1 MPSWKSANPDGGT
14 NSTMEPPKTA
24 LAYPD
29 ALVRRVLD
37 ETKTIAMVGASTNW
51 VRPSN
56 FAMKYLQQ
64 KGYRVIPVNPG
75 SAGIEI
81 HGEMCYAALADIPA
95 CFEMV
100 DIFRRSED
108 AGGIV
113 DEAIA
118 LKDDKGIKTV
128 WMQLDVIDEAAAARA
143 EAADLTVIMDRCPK
157 IEFGRLN
164 HELAWAGINTGVI
177 SSKRPRLR

>member
-1 MPSWKSANPDGGT
+1 M
-14 NSTMEPPKTA
+14 TA
-24 LAYPD
+24 LTYPD

-37 ETKTIAMVGASTNW
+37 ETRTIAMVGASANW

-75 SAGIEI
+75 SAGTEI
-81 HGEMCYAALADIPA
+81 HGEMCYAGLGDIPDP
-95 CFEMV
+95 FEMV

-113 DEAIA
+113 DEAIF
-118 LKDDKGIKTV
+118 LKDIKGIKTV
-128 WMQLDVIDEAAAARA
+128 WLQLGVIDTDAAARA
-143 EAADLTVIMDRCPK
+143 EAAGLTAIMDRCPK
-157 IEFGRLN
+157 IEYGRLN
-164 HELAWAGINTGVI
+164 HELGWAGINTGVI

>member
-1 MPSWKSANPDGGT
+1 M
-14 NSTMEPPKTA
+14 TA

-29 ALVRRVLD
+29 SLIRRVLD
-37 ETKTIAMVGASTNW
+37 ETRTIAMVGASANW

-75 SAGIEI
+75 SAGTEI
-81 HGEMCYAALADIPA
+81 HGEMCYTSLSEIPDT
-95 CFEMV
+95 FEMV

-118 LKDDKGIKTV
+118 LKDAKGIRTV
-128 WMQLDVIDEAAAARA
+128 WLQLDVIDTAAAERA
-143 EAADLTVIMDRCPK
+143 EAAGLTAIMDRCPK

-164 HELAWAGINTGVI
+164 HELAWAGVNTGVI
-177 SSKRPRLR
+177 SSRRPGRR

>member
-1 MPSWKSANPDGGT
+1 M
-14 NSTMEPPKTA
+14 TA

-29 ALVRRVLD
+29 TLIRRVLD
-37 ETKTIAMVGASTNW
+37 ETRTIAMVGASANW

-75 SAGIEI
+75 SAGTEI
-81 HGEMCYAALADIPA
+81 HGENCLATLGDIPND
-95 CFEMV
+95 FEMV

-108 AGGIV
+108 AGAIV

-118 LKDDKGIKTV
+118 LKDTRGIKTV
-128 WMQLDVIDEAAAARA
+128 WLQLEVIDTAAAERA
-143 EAADLTVIMDRCPK
+143 EAAGLTAIMDRCP
-157 IEFGRLN
+157 
-164 HELAWAGINTGVI
+164 
-177 SSKRPRLR
+177 

>member
-1 MPSWKSANPDGGT
+1 MSALVY
-14 NSTMEPPKTA
+14 A
-24 LAYPD
+24 D
-29 ALVRRVLD
+29 ALIRQVLD
-37 ETKTIAMVGASTNW
+37 ETKTIAMVGASANW

-75 SAGIEI
+75 SAGTEI
-81 HGEMCYAALADIPA
+81 HGEMCYAGLGDIPDP
-95 CFEMV
+95 FEMV

-113 DEAIA
+113 DEAIS
-118 LKDDKGIKTV
+118 LKDSRGIKTV
-128 WMQLDVIDEAAAARA
+128 WLQLGVVDRDAAARA
-143 EAADLTVIMDRCPK
+143 EAAGLTAIMDRCPK
-157 IEFGRLN
+157 IEYGRLN

>member
-1 MPSWKSANPDGGT
+1 M
-14 NSTMEPPKTA
+14 TA

-29 ALVRRVLD
+29 TLIRRVLD
-37 ETKTIAMVGASTNW
+37 ETRTIAMVGASANW

-64 KGYRVIPVNPG
+64 KGYRIIPVNPG
-75 SAGIEI
+75 SAGTEI
-81 HGEMCYAALADIPA
+81 HGETCFATLRDIPDD
-95 CFEMV
+95 FEMV

-108 AGGIV
+108 AGAIV

-118 LKDDKGIKTV
+118 LKDTRGIKTV
-128 WMQLDVIDEAAAARA
+128 WLQLDVIDRAATERAAAAG
-143 EAADLTVIMDRCPK
+143 LTAIMDRCPK

-164 HELAWAGINTGVI
+164 HELGWAGINTGVI

>member
-1 MPSWKSANPDGGT
+1 M
-14 NSTMEPPKTA
+14 TA
-24 LAYPD
+24 LTYPD
-29 ALVRRVLD
+29 YVIRRVLD
-37 ETKTIAMVGASTNW
+37 ETRTIAMVGASANW

-75 SAGIEI
+75 SAGTEI
-81 HGEMCYAALADIPA
+81 HGETCFATLGDIPDD
-95 CFEMV
+95 FVMV

-108 AGGIV
+108 AGTIV

-118 LKDDKGIKTV
+118 LKDARGIKTI
-128 WMQLDVIDEAAAARA
+128 WLQLEVIDRAAAERA
-143 EAADLTVIMDRCPK
+143 EAAGLTAIMDRCPK
-157 IEFGRLN
+157 IEYGRLN
-164 HELAWAGINTGVI
+164 HELGWAGINTGVI

>member
-1 MPSWKSANPDGGT
+1 M
-14 NSTMEPPKTA
+14 TA
-24 LAYPD
+24 LTYPD
-29 ALVRRVLD
+29 YVIRRVLD
-37 ETKTIAMVGASTNW
+37 ETRTIAMVGASANW

-75 SAGIEI
+75 SAGTEI
-81 HGEMCYAALADIPA
+81 HGETCFATLGDIPDD
-95 CFEMV
+95 FEMV

-108 AGGIV
+108 AGTIV

-118 LKDDKGIKTV
+118 LKDARGIKTI
-128 WMQLDVIDEAAAARA
+128 WLQLEVIDRAAAERA
-143 EAADLTVIMDRCPK
+143 EAAGLTAIMDRCPK
-157 IEFGRLN
+157 IEYGRLN
-164 HELAWAGINTGVI
+164 HELGWAGINTGVI

>member
-1 MPSWKSANPDGGT
+1 M
-14 NSTMEPPKTA
+14 TA

-29 ALVRRVLD
+29 SLIRRVLD
-37 ETKTIAMVGASTNW
+37 ETRTIAMVGASANW

-75 SAGIEI
+75 SAGTEI
-81 HGEMCYAALADIPA
+81 HGEMCYASLGDIPDS
-95 CFEMV
+95 FEMV

-108 AGGIV
+108 AGAIV

-118 LKDDKGIKTV
+118 LKDAKGVRTV
-128 WMQLDVIDEAAAARA
+128 WLQLDVIDTAAAERA
-143 EAADLTVIMDRCPK
+143 EAAGLTAIMDRCPK

-164 HELAWAGINTGVI
+164 HELAWAGVNTGVI
-177 SSKRPRLR
+177 SSRRPGRR

>member
-1 MPSWKSANPDGGT
+1 MNA
-14 NSTMEPPKTA
+14 PPPA

-29 ALVRRVLD
+29 SLIRRVLD
-37 ETKTIAMVGASTNW
+37 ETRTIAMVGASANW

-75 SAGIEI
+75 SAGTEI
-81 HGEMCYAALADIPA
+81 HGEQCFATLGDIPHD
-95 CFEMV
+95 FEMV
-100 DIFRRSED
+100 DIFRRAED
-108 AGGIV
+108 AGAIV
-113 DEAIA
+113 DEAIS
-118 LKDDKGIKTV
+118 LKDVRGIRTV
-128 WMQLDVIDEAAAARA
+128 WLQLGVVDTAAAERA
-143 EAADLTVIMDRCPK
+143 EAAGLTAIMDRCPK
-157 IEFGRLN
+157 IEFGRLH

>member
-1 MPSWKSANPDGGT
+1 M
-14 NSTMEPPKTA
+14 TA

-29 ALVRRVLD
+29 SLIRRVLD
-37 ETKTIAMVGASTNW
+37 ETRTIAMVGASANW

-64 KGYRVIPVNPG
+64 KGYRVIPVNPV
-75 SAGIEI
+75 SAGTEI
-81 HGEMCYAALADIPA
+81 HGEMCYASLGDIPDA
-95 CFEMV
+95 FEMV

-108 AGGIV
+108 AGAIV

-118 LKDDKGIKTV
+118 LKDSKGVQTV
-128 WMQLDVIDEAAAARA
+128 WLQLEVIDAAAAERA
-143 EAADLTVIMDRCPK
+143 EAAGLTAIMDRCPK
-157 IEFGRLN
+157 IEYGRLN

>member
-1 MPSWKSANPDGGT
+1 MT
-14 NSTMEPPKTA
+14 T

-29 ALVRRVLD
+29 ALIRRVLG
-37 ETKTIAMVGASTNW
+37 ETRTIAMVGASANW

-75 SAGIEI
+75 SAGTEI
-81 HGEMCYAALADIPA
+81 HGEPCFASLGDIPHD
-95 CFEMV
+95 FEMV

-108 AGGIV
+108 AGAIV
-113 DEAIA
+113 DEAIS
-118 LKDDKGIKTV
+118 LKDDRAIKTI
-128 WMQLDVIDEAAAARA
+128 WMQLEVIDTAAAARA
-143 EAADLTVIMDRCPK
+143 EAAGLTAIMDRCPK
-157 IEFGRLN
+157 IEYGRLN
-164 HELAWAGINTGVI
+164 HELGWAGINTGII

>member
-1 MPSWKSANPDGGT
+1 M
-14 NSTMEPPKTA
+14 TA

-29 ALVRRVLD
+29 SLIRRVLD
-37 ETKTIAMVGASTNW
+37 ETRTIAKVGASANW

-64 KGYRVIPVNPG
+64 KDYRVIPVNPG
-75 SAGIEI
+75 SAGTEI
-81 HGEMCYAALADIPA
+81 HGEMCYASLGDIPDA
-95 CFEMV
+95 FEMV

-108 AGGIV
+108 AGAIV

-118 LKDDKGIKTV
+118 LRDSKGVRTV
-128 WMQLDVIDEAAAARA
+128 WLQLEVIDAAAAERA
-143 EAADLTVIMDRCPK
+143 EAAGLTAIMDRCPK
-157 IEFGRLN
+157 IEYGRLN

-177 SSKRPRLR
+177 TSKRPRLR

>member
-1 MPSWKSANPDGGT
+1 M
-14 NSTMEPPKTA
+14 TA
-24 LAYPD
+24 LTYPD
-29 ALVRRVLD
+29 SLIRRVLS
-37 ETKTIAMVGASTNW
+37 ETRTIAMVGASANW

-75 SAGIEI
+75 SAGTEI
-81 HGEMCYAALADIPA
+81 HGETCYASLGEIPDP
-95 CFEMV
+95 FEMV

-108 AGGIV
+108 AGAIV
-113 DEAIA
+113 DEAIS
-118 LKDDKGIKTV
+118 LKDARGIKTV
-128 WMQLDVIDEAAAARA
+128 WLQLEVIDTAAAARA
-143 EAADLTVIMDRCPK
+143 EAAGLTAIMDRCPK
-157 IEFGRLN
+157 IEYGRLN

>member
-1 MPSWKSANPDGGT
+1 M
-14 NSTMEPPKTA
+14 TA

-29 ALVRRVLD
+29 SLIRRVLN
-37 ETKTIAMVGASTNW
+37 ETHTIAMVGASANW

-64 KGYRVIPVNPG
+64 KGYRIIPVNPG
-75 SAGIEI
+75 SAGTEI
-81 HGEMCYAALADIPA
+81 HGETCFATLRDIPDD
-95 CFEMV
+95 FEMV

-108 AGGIV
+108 AGAIV

-118 LKDDKGIKTV
+118 LKDTRGIKTV
-128 WMQLDVIDEAAAARA
+128 WLQLDVIDRAATERAAAAG
-143 EAADLTVIMDRCPK
+143 LTAIMDRCPK

-164 HELAWAGINTGVI
+164 HELGWAGINTGVI